1 MGKILIYERPI
12 KLKSL
17 KEIEDKYDIFFIDL
31 WGVIHNGLQL
41 FESIE
46 NVLNRLKKKIKL
58 FFLLLMLPEDP
69 LL

>member
-1 MGKILIYERPI
+1 MSDFI

>member
-1 MGKILIYERPI
+1 MSDPI

-41 FESIE
+41 FESIK

-69 LL
+69 L

>member
-1 MGKILIYERPI
+1 MSDLI

-46 NVLNRLKKKIKL
+46 NVLKSTTRMEMVRSIC
-58 FFLLLMLPEDP
+58 LMCKNVFSI
-69 LL
+69 